1 MESASDV
8 QINSLWSNAMQSS
21 KALDLLSSAYVRR
34 NNLYIHFP
42 YICHAQHKTGGIAPF
57 ILHLGTRNVL
67 GRLTRGTRTPV
78 HPEAE
83 DAWAPQPD

>member
-42 YICHAQHKTGGIAPF
+42 YICHA
-57 ILHLGTRNVL
+57 
-67 GRLTRGTRTPV
+67 
-78 HPEAE
+78 
-83 DAWAPQPD
+83 